1 MTATAELS
9 TQSEK
14 GKGRRGRCVACVS
27 HSVRGIAGD
36 GARTAKRRMVR
47 RLFERT
53 RAHEPG
59 RRPLI
64 STTNASWRDDILGAS
79 RRFTQSRIHLAAR
92 QAALRSIQVLLVRGA
107 SATVLDGQGWSCL
120 HHLATSSADDESK
133 ALALTLRAAL
143 RAGRPTP
150 MRRHLRVAA
159 NTQV

>member
-1 MTATAELS
+1 MALPVNSFGSSAGADGTRVTAALAAIDREDVETLS
-9 TQSEK
+9 MLLETDPSFPIDE
-14 GKGRRGRCVACVS
+14 S
-27 HSVRGIAGD
+27 
-36 GARTAKRRMVR
+36 
-47 RLFERT
+47 
-53 RAHEPG
+53 
-59 RRPLI
+59 
-64 STTNASWRDDILGAS
+64 ASWRDDMRLAP
-79 RRFTQSRIHLAAR
+79 IHLAAR

-133 ALALTLRAAL
+133 ALALTLAPSSAL

>member
-1 MTATAELS
+1 M
-9 TQSEK
+9 
-14 GKGRRGRCVACVS
+14 
-27 HSVRGIAGD
+27 
-36 GARTAKRRMVR
+36 
-47 RLFERT
+47 
-53 RAHEPG
+53 
-59 RRPLI
+59 
-64 STTNASWRDDILGAS
+64 GAS

-133 ALALTLRAAL
+133 ALALTLAAL

>member
-1 MTATAELS
+1 MRCVCLAFGS
-9 TQSEK
+9 RHR
-14 GKGRRGRCVACVS
+14 GRRGANSEAAHGSETFRADASARARPATFNKYNDMGVTT
-27 HSVRGIAGD
+27 RG
-36 GARTAKRRMVR
+36 
-47 RLFERT
+47 RL
-53 RAHEPG
+53 
-59 RRPLI
+59 
-64 STTNASWRDDILGAS
+64 S

-133 ALALTLRAAL
+133 ALAHLTLAAL